1 MEKVNIGIT
10 NLISQYKIF
19 DRKFWL
25 AYKTLE
31 KIHPHFDDIK
41 MSLLR
46 AKRVD
51 NYIKDVDEQLYNT
64 ELALLDQEWKE
75 KSLEARQAGTAMH
88 EQIHNMLVTDLP
100 GCKEC
105 FGIPTDQYQVMQ
117 QEKFKEFDGI
127 FPEFRMECPLDEKYV
142 LVGVADLIIKIGNKV
157 KIIDYKT
164 NDKIEQHAYYDL
176 SRGNKKHL
184 KFPLVSLEDCDLVHY
199 QLQLSLYAWMVKQIC
214 PDIVIDSLEIYH
226 VKDGKLKKTYPV
238 EYLSKEVETLLKWH
252 VKQLYLK
259 EAMNACKLIEY

>member
-1 MEKVNIGIT
+1 MEKTTIGCT
-10 NLISQYKIF
+10 QLLNSYKIF

-41 MSLLR
+41 MALLR

-51 NYIKDVDEQLYNT
+51 NYLKDVDEQLYIT
-64 ELALLDQEWKE
+64 ELNLLDQEWKQ
-75 KSLEARQAGTAMH
+75 KSLEARQAGTVMH

-100 GCKEC
+100 GCKVC

-117 QEKFKEFDGI
+117 REKFKESDGL
-127 FPEFRMECPLDEKYV
+127 FPEFRMEWDLDENYT
-142 LVGVADLIIKIGNKV
+142 LVGIADLIIKKGNHI

-164 NDKIEQHAYYDL
+164 NDKIEQHSYYDL
-176 SRGNKKHL
+176 SRGKKKHL
-184 KFPLVSLEDCDLVHY
+184 KFPLCNCEDCDLVHY
-199 QLQLSLYAWMVKQIC
+199 QLQLSLYAWMIKQIC
-214 PDIVIDSLEIYH
+214 PDVIIDSLEIYH
-226 VKDGKLKKTYPV
+226 IKEGKLKKIYPV
-238 EYLSKEVETLLKWH
+238 EYLSKEIDILLKWH

-259 EAMNACKLIEY
+259 QAMDSCKLIEY